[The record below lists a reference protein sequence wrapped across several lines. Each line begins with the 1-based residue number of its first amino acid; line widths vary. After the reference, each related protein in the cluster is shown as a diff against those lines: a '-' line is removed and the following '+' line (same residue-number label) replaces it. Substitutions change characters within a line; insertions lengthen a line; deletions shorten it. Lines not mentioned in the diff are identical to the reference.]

1 MSEIHIFKDDIQE
14 QSYLSVPLGK
24 SAISK
29 QVFISL
35 SDDACD
41 NAPMCDLYGEVDD
54 DRFFVYAVTITG
66 TRINITSLF
75 SSKQLEEIGDE
86 MSKRPQIY
94 EVI

>member
-1 MSEIHIFKDDIQE
+1 MRIFKDDRQE
-14 QSYLSVPLGK
+14 QSYLHIEIGAKIQLI
-24 SAISK
+24 AR

-75 SSKQLEEIGDE
+75 TSAQLEELGDE
-86 MSKRPQIY
+86 MSNRPQIY